1 MPQQINLFDGL
12 IIDNFAG
19 GGGASTGI
27 ELALGRP
34 VNIAINHDKDA
45 IAMHAANHPYTRHY
59 CESVWDIDPR
69 EATQGQ
75 PVTLAWF
82 SPDCKHFSKARGGRP
97 ADKNIRGLA
106 WVAVRW
112 AATVRPRIIILE
124 NVEEFKTWGPL
135 KNGQPDRQKSGRT
148 FRSFVSALKSH
159 GYAVDWRELRAC
171 DYGAPTI
178 RKRFFLVARCDGEPI
193 AWPETTH
200 GAPSSTGVKSGN
212 LLPYRTAAEIIDWTL
227 PCPSIFDTSAE
238 IKAKY
243 GINAVRPLAEA
254 TLRRIARGLQKFVID
269 SPDPYLVGVG
279 GRAGQSRP
287 RNVDEPMA
295 TITSKA
301 DVALITPYITSM
313 SQTGFTA
320 DRSRPANAPLNTT
333 VSKAEQCLIAPTL
346 IQYHGEQS
354 GKEVRGQ
361 SLADP
366 LMVVDS
372 ANRYG
377 LAAATLIQ
385 TGYGEAP
392 GQAPRVPGLDKPLG
406 TIVSGGKHAAVVA
419 FMSKYYSGGHDGNG
433 NDVREP
439 LNTVTAIDHNA
450 LVASHVVKFKGDNIG
465 QAADEPLQAVTAGG
479 LHFGEVRAFLMK
491 YYGSEGETG
500 QPVTEPLHTVT
511 SRDRFGLVTVHGEQ
525 YAIAD
530 IGLRMLTPRELFNAQ
545 GFPPDYV
552 IDIGADGKPITK
564 SAQVARCGNS
574 VCPALAEA
582 LVRANLPEMCANKI
596 ETMYDLKMEMAV

>member
-1 MPQQINLFDGL
+1 MPQQINMFDGI

-34 VNIAINHDKDA
+34 VDIAINHDRDA
-45 IAMHAANHPYTRHY
+45 IAMHAANHPYTRHF

-82 SPDCKHFSKARGGRP
+82 SPDCKHFSKARGGKP

-112 AATVRPRIIILE
+112 AATVRPKIIILE

-135 KNGQPDRQKSGRT
+135 GKDGQLDKTQTGKT
-148 FRSFVSALKSH
+148 FRSFVSALRTY

-178 RKRFFLVARCDGEPI
+178 RKRFFLVARCDSEPI
-193 AWPETTH
+193 TWPAPTH
-200 GAPSSTGVKSGN
+200 GAPGSIGVKSGR

-243 GINAVRPLAEA
+243 GINAVRPLADA

-269 SPDPYLVGVG
+269 NPDPYLVGVG

-287 RNVDEPMA
+287 RGVDEPMA

-301 DVALITPYITSM
+301 DAALITPYITPIG
-313 SQTGFTA
+313 QTGFSL
-320 DRSRPANAPLNTT
+320 DRSRPIDAPLNTT
-333 VSKAEQCLIAPTL
+333 VSKAEQCLIAP
-346 IQYHGEQS
+346 
-354 GKEVRGQ
+354 
-361 SLADP
+361 
-366 LMVVDS
+366 
-372 ANRYG
+372 
-377 LAAATLIQ
+377 TLIQ

-419 FMSKYYSGGHDGNG
+419 FLSKYYSGNG
-433 NDVREP
+433 SKGSGAQEP
-439 LNTVTAIDHNA
+439 IPTVTAIDHNA
-450 LVASHVVKFKGDNIG
+450 IVASHVVKFKGDNVG
-465 QAADEPLQAVTAGG
+465 HPADEPLQTIAAGG

-491 YYGSEGETG
+491 YYGAEGETG
-500 QPVTEPLHTVT
+500 QPVTEPTHTIT
-511 SRDRFGLVTVHGEQ
+511 SRDRFGLVTVHGDQ

-545 GFPPDYV
+545 GFPRDYI
-552 IDIGADGKPITK
+552 IDTAADGKPITK

-582 LVRANLPEMCANKI
+582 LVRANLPEMCGAKI
-596 ETMYDLKMEMAV
+596 ETMYDLNMEMAG

>member
-1 MPQQINLFDGL
+1 MPSQLNIFDGL
-12 IIDNFAG
+12 IVDNFAG

-34 VNIAINHDKDA
+34 VDIAINHDRDA

-82 SPDCKHFSKARGGRP
+82 SPDCTHFSKSRGGRP
-97 ADKNIRGLA
+97 VQKNIRGLA

-112 AATVRPRIIILE
+112 AATVRPRVIILE

-135 KNGQPDRQKSGRT
+135 KNGQPDKRKSGRT
-148 FRSFVSALKSH
+148 FRSFINALKSH

-178 RKRFFLVARCDGEPI
+178 RKRFFLIARCDNEPI
-193 AWPETTH
+193 TWPTPTH
-200 GAPSSTGVKSGN
+200 GAPDSVGVKSGN
-212 LLPYRTAAEIIDWTL
+212 LLPYRTAAEIIDWSL
-227 PCPSIFDTSAE
+227 PCPSIFDTSEE
-238 IKAKY
+238 IRQKY

-269 SPDPYLVGVG
+269 NPNPYIVPTLVGVG

-287 RNVDEPMA
+287 RGADEPMA

-301 DVALITPYITSM
+301 DVALITPYITSLC
-313 SQTGFTA
+313 QTGFTA
-320 DRSRPANAPLNTT
+320 DRSRPIDAPINTT

-354 GKEVRGQ
+354 DKETRGQ
-361 SLADP
+361 SVGDP

-372 ANRYG
+372 SNRYG
-377 LAAATLIQ
+377 L
-385 TGYGEAP
+385 
-392 GQAPRVPGLDKPLG
+392 
-406 TIVSGGKHAAVVA
+406 VSA
-419 FMSKYYSGGHDGNG
+419 FMSKYYSGGHTGDGN
-433 NDVREP
+433 DARAP

-450 LVASHVVKFKGDNIG
+450 LVAANIIKFKGGNIG
-465 QAADEPLQAVTAGG
+465 QSTTEPLQTITAGG
-479 LHFGEVRAFLMK
+479 YHFGEVRAFLTK
-491 YYGSEGETG
+491 YYGAKTAIG
-500 QPVTEPLHTVT
+500 QAITEPLRTIT
-511 SRDRFGLVTVHGEQ
+511 SKDRFGLVTIHGDE
-525 YAIAD
+525 YAIID
-530 IGLRMLTPRELFNAQ
+530 IGLRMLSPRELFNAQ

-552 IDIGADGKPITK
+552 IDVGADNKSITK

-582 LVRANLPEMCANKI
+582 LVRANLPEMCGAKI
-596 ETMYDLKMEMAV
+596 ETMYDLNMEMAV

>member
-1 MPQQINLFDGL
+1 MPQQINMFDGL

-34 VNIAINHDKDA
+34 VDIAINHDKDA
-45 IAMHAANHPYTRHY
+45 IAMHAANHPYTRHF

-112 AATVRPRIIILE
+112 AATVRPQIIILE

-135 KNGQPDRQKSGRT
+135 GKDGQPDKAQTGKT
-148 FRSFVSALKSH
+148 FRSFVSALRTY

-178 RKRFFLVARCDGEPI
+178 RKRFFLVARCDGESI
-193 AWPETTH
+193 TWPEPTH
-200 GAPSSTGVKSGN
+200 GAPGSIGVKSGR
-212 LLPYRTAAEIIDWTL
+212 LLPYRTAAEIIDWSL
-227 PCPSIFDTSAE
+227 PCPSIFDTSQE
-238 IKAKY
+238 IRQKY

-269 SPDPYLVGVG
+269 NPAPYIVPALVGVG
-279 GRAGQSRP
+279 GRARQSRP
-287 RNVDEPMA
+287 RGTDEPVA

-301 DVALITPYITSM
+301 DVALIAPYITSIG
-313 SQTGFTA
+313 QTGFTA
-320 DRSRPANAPLNTT
+320 DRSRPVTAPLNTT
-333 VSKAEQCLIAPTL
+333 VSKAEQCL
-346 IQYHGEQS
+346 
-354 GKEVRGQ
+354 V
-361 SLADP
+361 
-366 LMVVDS
+366 S
-372 ANRYG
+372 AF
-377 LAAATLIQ
+377 L
-385 TGYGEAP
+385 
-392 GQAPRVPGLDKPLG
+392 
-406 TIVSGGKHAAVVA
+406 
-419 FMSKYYSGGHDGNG
+419 SKYYSGNG
-433 NDVREP
+433 SKGSDARGP

-450 LVASHVVKFKGDNIG
+450 LVASHVVKFKGDNVG
-465 QAADEPLQAVTAGG
+465 HPADEPLQTIAAGG
-479 LHFGEVRAFLMK
+479 LHFGEVRAFMIK
-491 YYGSEGETG
+491 YYGAEGETG
-500 QPVTEPLHTVT
+500 QPVTEPAHTLT
-511 SRDRFGLVTVHGEQ
+511 TKHRLGLVTVCGQ
-525 YAIAD
+525 GYAIAD

-552 IDIGADGKPITK
+552 IDVGADGKPITK

-582 LVRANLPEMCANKI
+582 LVRANLPEVCGAKT